1 MNQEDLEQL
10 KESLNMSKELMD
22 MTKNMMADT
31 VKRLELTGEFVSFMS
46 QYDLEDIKT
55 LPDET
60 ISSILDS
67 FHLTNHYK
75 EDYQK
80 HQKVLEKKPTFSD
93 YLKTCGYENEEEL
106 SQDEKKMLE
115 SEYEEIYREYDGM
128 ESYNREMLYQ
138 LYRDIISYLSLVYQY
153 EAVSAQVSELNRK
166 RNEASIV
173 DLLSLM
179 KEETW
184 KKIIDGEDY
193 ASLPVNRKYNRD
205 YIEGLFKLQY
215 LKDYVSNE
223 FIQKRLVQ
231 NFFDKRASNY
241 LMERVKEIVRRLNKK
256 KEYPINSH
264 SIQILFSHM
273 VEEAFLPESYYC
285 YNGFISFIFLSYL
298 KFNITSDSSK
308 RTKED
313 GYIISFIRLLHILYD
328 TRLLELTEIT
338 EELETLRSISIQN
351 FIEILDT
358 FSSYKDQF
366 ETYNILHPESKER
379 IMLAENRRKEKEA
392 IIQKNIKKK
401 TEDPVDRIF
410 TLFYED
416 EELRQVYIN
425 HIKKFEESEKEKE
438 EKEKVE
444 NEEEES
450 EGNG

>member
-1 MNQEDLEQL
+1 
-10 KESLNMSKELMD
+10 
-22 MTKNMMADT
+22 
-31 VKRLELTGEFVSFMS
+31 
-46 QYDLEDIKT
+46 
-55 LPDET
+55 
-60 ISSILDS
+60 
-67 FHLTNHYK
+67 
-75 EDYQK
+75 
-80 HQKVLEKKPTFSD
+80 
-93 YLKTCGYENEEEL
+93 
-106 SQDEKKMLE
+106 
-115 SEYEEIYREYDGM
+115 
-128 ESYNREMLYQ
+128 MLYQ

-153 EAVSAQVSELNRK
+153 EEVSAQVSELNRK

-298 KFNITSDSSK
+298 KFNITSDSNK

-351 FIEILDT
+351 FIEILDI
-358 FSSYKDQF
+358 FSPYKEQF

-401 TEDPVDRIF
+401 SEDPVDRIF
-410 TLFYED
+410 TVFYED

-438 EKEKVE
+438 EKEEVE
-444 NEEEES
+444 NEEEKS